1 LRIIRRSAIL
11 LIVFFLLKLTNL
23 PAQQKGATPISN
35 VNGQQSVAK
44 NTFAVVVGI
53 SDYQDPSIPDLRFAD
68 KDAEAFANFLR
79 SPSGGSLDGDH
90 LKLLLNKDATV
101 AQFAIALDWLIENAK
116 EGDQVIIYFS
126 GHGDVEKKTLTQ
138 PGFLLCWD
146 APSKVYMAGGAF
158 NLRDVQEVVS
168 TLSVQNKSK
177 VVVITDACRSGT
189 LAGQSIG
196 GAQATAANLAKQ
208 YANEIKILSCQ
219 PNEYSIEG
227 EQWGGGRGAFSYNL
241 VNALYGLADNNND
254 QLVTL
259 YEVGRYL
266 EDHVTAEVAPVSQV
280 PLVVGSR
287 TEKLSSVD
295 TKLLAQLRSGQKS
308 QMALLSAVDSR
319 GVEDEV
325 LAGVDTSIRKMYLA
339 FKKALKEKIFFEPQT
354 ACADYY
360 YEQLIAEPKLARLH
374 STMRRNYA
382 ALLQDETQQTLNEW
396 LKGAP
401 DASMTSSNKND
412 HSRITVKEFD
422 QRIRSYPRCID
433 RAAELLGPQH
443 YMYRNLQA
451 RRNFFE
457 GFLVANSDHNP
468 NKDVGQ
474 RALQFFRSSLEWM
487 PDQPHVYW
495 QMSHVFAFSFQQ
507 IDSLEYYTQKA
518 IDLQPGWILPCVN
531 TAFLL
536 GFNYAMFD
544 KAKYYLERANKIDSN
559 NVEVVHMWAIY
570 YMKQKKYPEAERLFF
585 KAIALDS
592 TEAGKW
598 LNLGFLYT
606 EMSRY
611 NEAETALKKAIS
623 IDSTRPVSWHNLGF
637 LYNSMRRYEEAE
649 YALKRS
655 IALDSTLINNWTSLG
670 SVYNRSKR
678 YAEAEKVLRKALI
691 LDSTS
696 VTAWNGLGFCY
707 FNTGRYQDAEPIFL
721 RIVRNNDR
729 YIAGWNNLGN
739 IYRELNRPEEAEKM
753 YAKAFSIDSSFMP
766 TYINYIQLKSKLN
779 DPEAGF
785 VYLEKLLK
793 LGYNNYTA
801 LQGEDPYALLRAQS
815 ERWKALMQKYFPEK
829 VNSK

>member
-1 LRIIRRSAIL
+1 MRSAIL
-11 LIVFFLLKLTNL
+11 FTVLILFILTNL
-23 PAQQKGATPISN
+23 RAQQKGATPVSII
-35 VNGQQSVAK
+35 NGHQSMAK
-44 NTFAVVVGI
+44 NTYAVVVGI
-53 SDYQDPSIPDLRFAD
+53 SDYQDKDIPDLRFAD
-68 KDAEAFANFLR
+68 KDAEAFASFLR

-90 LKLLLNKDATV
+90 LKLLLNKEATV

-196 GAQATAANLAKQ
+196 GAQATTANLAKQ

-254 QLVTL
+254 QFVTL

-287 TEKLSSVD
+287 TEKLSNVNA
-295 TKLLAQLRSGQKS
+295 KLLAELRSGQKT

-325 LAGVDTSIRKMYLA
+325 LAGVDTSIKKMYLA
-339 FKKALKEKIFFEPQT
+339 FKKALKEKIFFEPQK

-360 YEQLIAEPKLARLH
+360 YEQLIAEPKLAKLH

-468 NKDVGQ
+468 NKEVGQ
-474 RALQFFRSSLEWM
+474 RALQFFKASLEWM

-507 IDSLEYYTQKA
+507 IDSLEYYTRKA

-536 GFNYAMFD
+536 SFNYSMFNQ
-544 KAKYYLERANKIDSN
+544 AKYYLELANKIDSN
-559 NVEVVHMWAIY
+559 NVEVVHMWAINN
-570 YMKQKKYPEAERLFF
+570 MKQKKYTEAERLFF
-585 KAIALDS
+585 KAIRLDS

-606 EMSRY
+606 EMSRF
-611 NEAETALKKAIS
+611 NEAEAALKKAIS
-623 IDSTRPVSWHNLGF
+623 IDSTRPGSWHNLGF

-655 IALDSTLINNWTSLG
+655 IALDSTLINNWTTLG
-670 SVYNRSKR
+670 SVYNRSKQ
-678 YAEAEKVLRKALI
+678 YAEAEKVLRKALL

-707 FNTGRYQDAEPIFL
+707 FNTGRYLEAEPIFL
-721 RIVRNNDR
+721 RIVNSNNN

-739 IYRELNRPEEAEKM
+739 IYREMDRLDEAEKM

-766 TYINYIQLKSKLN
+766 TYINYIQLKLKVKDL
-779 DPEAGF
+779 EAGF
-785 VYLEKLLK
+785 VCLEKLLK
-793 LGYNNYTA
+793 LGYNNFAA
-801 LQGEDPYALLRAQS
+801 LQGDDTYAALRAQS
-815 ERWKALMQKYFPEK
+815 ERWNTLMNKYFPDK
-829 VNSK
+829 VINK